1 MKNPVKKV
9 AAIHDL
15 SGVGRAALNS
25 IIPILSTR
33 GIQVCPFPTAI
44 LSSETA
50 FYDEFTFVDLTDTM
64 VDYMDHWKKLDLGFD
79 CIYTGFL
86 GSGKQVDII
95 LDFIQHFKRKDNIVV
110 VDPVMGDG
118 GKLYPTIS
126 KDISEKMKD
135 LIRGADIITPNWTEA
150 LSLLE
155 REYKEKVDEEEVKEI
170 LLDLASQG
178 PEIVVITSVPRKF
191 EDKILSV
198 YAYEKSSER
207 FWLLETE
214 YLPIDFPG
222 TGDSFT
228 SIIISSLLN
237 GDSLPIALDKAVQL
251 MTLAIKE
258 SMGYEY
264 YKGEGVLLEKVL
276 PVLNM
281 PLTNITY
288 KSIR

>member
-1 MKNPVKKV
+1 MNNPIKKV

-25 IIPILSTR
+25 IIPILSST

-64 VDYMDHWKKLDLGFD
+64 VDYMNHWKRMDVHFD

-86 GSGKQVDII
+86 GSGKQVEII
-95 LDFIQHFKRKDNIVV
+95 LEFIRYFKTKNNMVV

-118 GKLYPTIS
+118 GKLYPTITEELE
-126 KDISEKMKD
+126 EKMKK
-135 LIRGADIITPNWTEA
+135 LIKCANIITPNWTEA
-150 LSLLE
+150 LSLLG
-155 REYKEKVDEEEVKEI
+155 REYKDKVDEEEVKEI
-170 LLDLASQG
+170 LLELSNEG
-178 PEIVVITSVPRKF
+178 PDIVIITSVPTKL
-191 EDKILSV
+191 EDNVLSV
-198 YAYEKSSER
+198 YSYEKSSEK

-214 YLPIDFPG
+214 YVPVDFPG

-228 SIIISSLLN
+228 SVIISSILN
-237 GDSLPIALDKAVQL
+237 GDSLPIALDKAMQL

-276 PVLNM
+276 PVLKL
-281 PLTNITY
+281 PLINVTY
-288 KSIR
+288 RSI